1 MWRVK
6 CRGTTTATVLFLIYV
21 FAGWHW
27 SLLLFPFPNFGVNT
41 IWNRSSLANNR
52 RFGLNL
58 KKNLP
63 WEILL
68 DILYALAV
76 SLLIFFFFFSF
87 FPSAQVPDNDE
98 QFVPDYQAESC
109 KYSMTYLLDLSL
121 FPPLILSVC
130 LVSSSS
136 VCSWYFSAY
145 SHEVTVFVRVYSRIP
160 LWSEQSLGKLAGL
173 KEDPVPYLVNILGG
187 ETGCHPWMLRCLLSA
202 FQWVHQ
208 EKSEYRWQ
216 TVSS

>member
-76 SLLIFFFFFSF
+76 SLLIFFFFFHFSLQLRYLTMMSSLCQTTRLKVVSTVWLISWICLCFLLWF
-87 FPSAQVPDNDE
+87 FLCAWS
-98 QFVPDYQAESC
+98 
-109 KYSMTYLLDLSL
+109 
-121 FPPLILSVC
+121 PLPVSV
-130 LVSSSS
+130 LGT
-136 VCSWYFSAY
+136 FQL
-145 SHEVTVFVRVYSRIP
+145 TVMR
-160 LWSEQSLGKLAGL
+160 
-173 KEDPVPYLVNILGG
+173 
-187 ETGCHPWMLRCLLSA
+187 
-202 FQWVHQ
+202 
-208 EKSEYRWQ
+208 
-216 TVSS
+216 